1 MLVYSMHIMHMH
13 MPHTSS
19 YESVTVASV
28 VSTLGMLRTLLTY
41 SCTTTLASI
50 SSTLGLY

>member
-1 MLVYSMHIMHMH
+1 MHIMHMH